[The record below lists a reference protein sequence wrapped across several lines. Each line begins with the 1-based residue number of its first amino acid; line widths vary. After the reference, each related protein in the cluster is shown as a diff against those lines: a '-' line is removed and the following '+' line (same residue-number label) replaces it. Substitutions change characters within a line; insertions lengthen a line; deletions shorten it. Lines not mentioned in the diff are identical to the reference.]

1 MKKILTFKKRKDFLR
16 VAKQYY
22 IATHNVVVQAAH
34 SLCSDENIYVGYTAT
49 KKIGNAVV
57 RCKAKRRLRA
67 IVREILFENATQN
80 VDYIFI
86 ARNSTAF
93 CDYNELKKDTIF
105 AIKKLNK
112 NFTNTNQPTPNE
124 HNEKNI

>member
-34 SLCSDENIYVGYTAT
+34 SLYADENLYVGYTAT

-57 RCKAKRRLRA
+57 RSRAKRRLRA
-67 IVREILFENATQN
+67 LVRELLRSYALDNI
-80 VDYIFI
+80 DYVFI
-86 ARNSTAF
+86 ARNSTATCNF
-93 CDYNELKKDTIF
+93 AELQKDMIY
-105 AIKKLNK
+105 AIKKINK
-112 NFTNTNQPTPNE
+112 NFIEDKNTTSISDNE
-124 HNEKNI
+124 NI